1 MECELINSLEMKLSV
16 TIITLKQLS
25 FLVAYTA
32 MKCKFWGVKQIKGKK
47 YACDHK
53 LEVLKLEMWY
63 SKGA

>member
-32 MKCKFWGVKQIKGKK
+32 MKCKFWGVKQIKGKNM
-47 YACDHK
+47 HK
-53 LEVLKLEMWY
+53 LEVLKLEM
-63 SKGA
+63 